1 MEEGK
6 ALINIG
12 ELSKPATVLIEKIS
26 EAVGGIFRPQQIR
39 RVAEAE
45 ADAEKIRAVSKIE
58 VTDLQRRAMLRFLE
72 EEAKK
77 QQNIENITSKALP
90 NVGENSTPE
99 KIENDWLANF
109 FDKCR
114 LISDEEMQNLWAKV
128 LAGEANKPGK
138 FSKRTIA
145 VLGSLDKTDALL
157 FQSLCSFKWAIG
169 DGVPLIYDEQDQIYV
184 KNGINFAV
192 IKHLGEIGL
201 ISHEGLTGYR
211 LMVEKKK
218 AAMTYFGH
226 RVLIEFPNER
236 DNELQ
241 LGKVLLSKAG
251 QELSGICDSKP
262 CDGFKDFVVNK
273 WKSLGLKVIDG
284 DNEISEYMKKN
295 P

>member
-26 EAVGGIFRPQQIR
+26 EAVGGIFRPRQIR

-99 KIENDWLANF
+99 KIENDWLINF

-145 VLGSLDKTDALL
+145 VLGSLDKTDALF

-184 KNGINFAV
+184 KNGINFGV
-192 IKHLGEIGL
+192 LKHLGEIGL

-226 RVLIEFPNER
+226 RVLIEFSNEK

-241 LGKVLLSKAG
+241 LGKVLLSKTG
-251 QELSGICDSKP
+251 QELSEICGSKP
-262 CDGFKDFVVNK
+262 CDGFKDYVINK
-273 WKSLGLKVIDG
+273 WKSLGLKVFDG
-284 DNEISEYMKKN
+284 DAEISEYMKNN